1 VFRPTLAIV
10 QPGATRVGYTG
21 TGQPLRSE
29 EHCMP
34 AGQSSWVRRSLG
46 LALSRHLLRR
56 SLARQGDQGS
66 AVLATVIARPAPG
79 GAGPFQRWAAKLSH
93 PSVELWVQDDHVV
106 IEEDGELLASGAL
119 SR

>member
-1 VFRPTLAIV
+1 
-10 QPGATRVGYTG
+10 
-21 TGQPLRSE
+21 
-29 EHCMP
+29 M
-34 AGQSSWVRRSLG
+34 G

-56 SLARQGDQGS
+56 SLARQGARGK
-66 AVLATVIARPAPG
+66 ATLATVIAGPATA

-93 PSVELWVQDDHVV
+93 PSVELWVQGDHVA